1 MTTTERKTLGRGLSA
16 LLGDETASDA
26 PTTAPVT
33 ALRPGHFQPRK
44 HMDEGALEELATSI
58 AEKGVL
64 QPLLVRADPS
74 REGGYEIV
82 AGERRWRAAQRAGL
96 HDVPILV
103 HELSDQDACE
113 IALVEN
119 LQRQDLSP
127 MEEAEGY
134 QRLMRE
140 FARTQE
146 ELAETVGKSRSH
158 VANTLRLLT
167 LPEAVQAM
175 VRGGE
180 VSAGHARA
188 LIGSADP
195 VALARTVAARG
206 LNVRQ
211 TERLA
216 KTAGK
221 PGNRKSAA
229 PQKDAD
235 TLALERDLS
244 NRLGLAVEI
253 RNARNGG
260 TVVLHYRSLDQ
271 LDTILTRLS
280 SRH

>member
-16 LLGDETASDA
+16 LLGDESTSDA
-26 PTTAPVT
+26 AATAPVT

-44 HMDEGALEELATSI
+44 HMDEEALEELAQSI

-96 HDVPILV
+96 HDVPILIR
-103 HELSDQDACE
+103 ELSDRDACE

-134 QRLMRE
+134 KRLMRE

-146 ELAETVGKSRSH
+146 ELAETVGKSRPH

-188 LIGSADP
+188 LIGSSDP

-216 KTAGK
+216 KATGKAG
-221 PGNRKSAA
+221 GRKSAA
-229 PQKDAD
+229 SQKDAD

-253 RNARNGG
+253 RSTRNGG
-260 TVVLHYRSLDQ
+260 DVVLHYRSLDQ
-271 LDTILTRLS
+271 LDAILTKLS